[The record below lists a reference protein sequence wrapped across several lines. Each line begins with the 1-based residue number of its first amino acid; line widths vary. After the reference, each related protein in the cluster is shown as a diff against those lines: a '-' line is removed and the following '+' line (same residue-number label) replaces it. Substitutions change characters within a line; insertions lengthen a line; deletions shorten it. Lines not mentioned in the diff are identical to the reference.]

1 MAIEYVKML
10 KNRTFCQIKIAKVS
24 KCQSVTTI
32 FKTVKPSNRHD
43 SFLRETQ
50 RQSDTQ
56 KITNN
61 RKFKV
66 KKDMKESLI
75 NGMISREWFE
85 NGPRMDRV
93 KSRIS
98 PMRPLLTMLALLMV
112 CLFGVNEKAWG
123 AVPVYNGSTWYS
135 LYDTGSD
142 YSVFSEYFY
151 EKDVFAPTKGSITFE
166 YKKYSTLSTTGSIQL
181 WENTSSYNST
191 NITVSNIKNDK
202 KWEGWNRVD
211 DWYSTTKSGLSAN
224 ICQIK
229 FKRTGGDG
237 VSVRNA
243 SIPLAKHILLDDNST
258 YGTSNLEPT
267 IPTTYVEAT
276 TEAIPVNFRSFLTNG
291 NISITL
297 NDANGVFFI
306 GSANNTTITSSAAG
320 KSYAVG
326 SNACAAV
333 GGPNAACAAGKL
345 GNIANYSFNVYFR
358 PKAAIT
364 YSGSITITDG
374 TSTATVTLSGTGK
387 LNENAITWTPD
398 TITKKNWN
406 EELTGN
412 ATATNNES
420 GCPSITYT
428 SSNTNYATVSGNV
441 ITFKQAGAGKTV
453 KITANQ
459 AANYKYKA
467 ASLSRTFTIKSVQSL
482 AYNNANLDVSV
493 NADDKNVINL
503 DDLQTSHVGDG
514 AVTYAIKSG
523 NGAVLSGNSF
533 YSTVANTVVITATAA
548 NTSNYEACSTDF
560 TVTVN
565 KRTPTIVFAE
575 PDHIYSGNTL
585 DNMAKVQYNDTDV
598 SSEQVG
604 FWYWFDENSWFSKNS
619 NDTMQIMVSTQYS
632 QKTKATL
639 HVTTK
644 ETSYYKSVTA
654 SHEYD
659 LEVKR
664 TPEFYLNGVLLDKNV
679 TTNLNL
685 EVDETATFTFD
696 KITTGFQYP
705 KNPSHYTYNNE
716 TGVLTAT
723 VAGDETFFFNEP
735 GDGITFQHQCN
746 LHLYVRKHETE
757 LELSSLV
764 DDNAVWMVDDSV
776 AESSIYTLTKG
787 DANVP
792 VVISSDKPGVI
803 AKENGKWVAKGKGSA
818 VLTIAQVNSDK
829 WTGDTI
835 TRTINVNRYDP
846 VFDWSGLP
854 DTLNFNTTFVNPVR
868 STSDGAITYKSNKSA
883 VTVTNDS
890 TTLHTAE
897 TADNAVTITAIQK
910 PTYKYEGK
918 TATKTV
924 KVLKLR
930 NHVKVEVKSNE
941 TYLAVRKKTEGD
953 VSWVGGSDNAIRLG
967 GSKTGIGDDPAW
979 DWYDKYIDVKFEGVP
994 KNISFTTGVT
1004 SGAATANVTT
1014 FFGKGAGNNNGFWY
1028 MIEYPEGESEQTI
1041 WADAENN
1048 NPGYISRDLK
1058 PNTNKVRICYTGN
1071 FAGYVK
1077 NLTITE
1083 RTELSIDGNVE
1094 SLDFGSTDA
1103 GSNATKKNF
1112 TFDWYNL
1119 NPLTLS
1125 IEGGDGKYSVRPSS
1139 ISSKKDSFALNE
1151 PVEVSYIHT
1160 AGGTHNADLV
1170 ISEGT
1175 TELKRIPL
1183 AGTTNKV
1190 TPAIIWKENLSPM
1203 SRGENVTDP
1212 AEAIVE
1218 LVYTSSDSTV
1228 VDVEGNVL
1236 KPLKKGTAT
1245 ITASY
1250 DGSES
1255 LIYNSNS
1262 STTNVLVT
1270 NLAVQHINWTRTF
1283 TRLKWTDD
1291 PALSDKNTADF
1302 GLEATVSYYDPET
1315 EQEVEIT
1322 DRAVTFTSGNDAV
1335 VQVLE
1340 GNILHVVGQGTTT
1353 LTAHIDGI
1361 VDSLYEATKVREV
1374 IVSKPTLDCET
1385 WVWATDKEGS
1395 IRTINSVEY
1404 DLNGVEADSIFFD
1417 AWREPITVVIE
1428 YTDGDLYLAEVD
1440 ANDHESLLWHAKT
1453 EKNSPTNYR
1462 LPLKRETKK
1471 VKFYTQVGAT
1481 GYHNFSGV
1489 NARVARYLELE
1500 NTKNKKTHAI
1510 HLTAEEAKPGVA
1522 VEKTFTVNYSN
1533 ITDQLDVELKH
1544 GDKFSIES
1552 GATIGNECGDKG
1564 NATVRVR
1571 FLSNDVDLY
1580 KDTLLVHNLT
1590 DTVYVYLSADV
1601 DKHHPQI
1608 TWEPATTNL
1617 KTTDNVTF
1625 DATTSASA
1633 AGLTISY
1640 AVTAGSDVASVDAAT
1655 GVLTI
1660 IKDGYVT
1667 IEARCEGNNKYYDA
1681 EPVPYTFHIEK
1692 VTPTIT
1698 KNPKA
1703 SDVTL
1708 PATLA
1713 ASTWTEDGEA
1723 SVDGTFAWTNPS
1735 TSLVAG
1741 DVAYEVTFT
1750 PENTNWYNTTTCM
1763 VTPHVSK
1770 ASQTIDWSFNA
1781 TEMYGNANYTF
1792 DATASSGLAVTY
1804 SSSKNDVATVND
1816 QNKLVLHKA
1825 GESVTITATQAGDE
1839 TYLPVSESR
1848 TFTVLYWEP
1857 TIMENPVGG
1866 TMYVGHVLSDASLT
1880 GGRAEV
1886 GGQEV
1891 EGSFVWQDA
1900 NEATI
1905 NVPGPATHNAIFIPQ
1920 NGNFFAE
1927 VVCENIPLTVLRY
1940 QPHVTSNTL
1949 SADGIEF
1956 PLTLEHSNLHGEVT
1970 TMDYSH
1976 VPYVEVTGHVE
1987 WKEPSTIL
1995 RPGNQSAIALFVPDN
2010 TDWYA
2015 NVEIPVSVQVTGG
2028 YVFNGDNTNWT
2039 EEGNWASNLIP
2050 TGENDPVLINQNV
2063 EITSEVTVGSLTIKE
2078 GVDVVVKNG
2087 GVLTIGEEN
2096 SETRTQYGNL
2106 YVEDGGQVIL
2116 GNGELKVNNFVLEA
2130 QLGDNTAAN
2139 HASSGQVKGVE
2150 KLNVTGDAYFRI
2162 SFDPRGAIDYG
2173 WYDFTVP
2180 FEVEVL
2186 NGVYDSN
2193 GNKLTYNA
2201 DYAVMDFSEAK
2212 RAVNAKYWNWFSGT
2226 LQPNKLYSITFDD
2239 EKDWNT
2245 FLFKRKSVT
2254 ASYGGNAYNASC
2266 SENGETKDRGWNGMG
2281 NGTLRHCQLNN
2292 LPEQTKIQVYDHAH
2306 DRYVQRDADE
2316 YTYAVGTAFFVQVDE
2331 EKGVDL
2337 TAVNEHRGFLAP
2349 AHYQGR
2355 TFDEFRLALTAEGAN
2370 DAADH
2375 LWVSASEEATGEYV
2389 IGHDLVKM
2397 GTPTSAKVAQMWCAR
2412 NNINLCD
2419 IEMPLVA
2426 NKAQTPLSIFAP
2438 KAGLYEIAVERTPE
2452 DATLYLT
2459 YNGRAIW
2466 NLSMSAYEFDL
2477 EQGTTEGYGLR
2488 IVASEQTT
2496 TDIENGGLLNDENG
2510 VRKVMIDDVI
2520 YIVTPE
2526 GKMYDIVGKGVKF

>member
-1 MAIEYVKML
+1 MKIFTQV
-10 KNRTFCQIKIAKVS
+10 NRSQ
-24 KCQSVTTI
+24 
-32 FKTVKPSNRHD
+32 
-43 SFLRETQ
+43 
-50 RQSDTQ
+50 
-56 KITNN
+56 
-61 RKFKV
+61 
-66 KKDMKESLI
+66 
-75 NGMISREWFE
+75 GMIRTLV
-85 NGPRMDRV
+85 GL
-93 KSRIS
+93 KSRITS
-98 PMRPLLTMLALLMV
+98 TKPVLTMLALLMV
-112 CLFGVNEKAWG
+112 ALFGVNEKAWG
-123 AVPVYNGSTWYS
+123 NAPDYQNGTWYS
-135 LYDTGSD
+135 LYDTSEKSAYIATIWSSPEIAAYDVYPPTNGNFSIESKLPGSGSD
-142 YSVFSEYFY
+142 KGKTDPAGYGVHNYQIVFGGITLDVIHNISTSRSSRKDLLGRYTWYYTYNYRGLSDSGIDTDVTSVTASYVADGSHHTAKTVYVQNAKIEM
-151 EKDVFAPTKGSITFE
+151 APHIRLK
-166 YKKYSTLSTTGSIQL
+166 STLTANNANIYGVTTQDLGAFKDTHV
-181 WENTSSYNST
+181 EEMST
-191 NITVSNIKNDK
+191 NVA
-202 KWEGWNRVD
+202 
-211 DWYSTTKSGLSAN
+211 STNYKA
-224 ICQIK
+224 
-229 FKRTGGDG
+229 
-237 VSVRNA
+237 VR
-243 SIPLAKHILLDDNST
+243 
-258 YGTSNLEPT
+258 
-267 IPTTYVEAT
+267 
-276 TEAIPVNFRSFLTNG
+276 FRSFLTGTSNK
-291 NISITL
+291 ITITSDL
-297 NDANGVFFI
+297 PEVFLV
-306 GSANNTTITSSAAG
+306 GSSANNCSGSMEYTVGANMFAYESGSGECKAGEAGATSN
-320 KSYAVG
+320 Y
-326 SNACAAV
+326 NF
-333 GGPNAACAAGKL
+333 
-345 GNIANYSFNVYFR
+345 NIYFR
-358 PKAAIT
+358 PKAATT
-364 YSGSITITDG
+364 YNGTITISNG
-374 TSTATVTLSGTGK
+374 SNSVTVSVSGTGV
-387 LNENAITWTPD
+387 LNNNAITWTPD

-565 KRTPTIVFAE
+565 KRTPTIVFAT

-585 DNMAKVQYNDTDV
+585 SNMAKVQYNEVDV
-598 SSEQVG
+598 PLNQVD
-604 FWYWFDENSWFSKNS
+604 FDYSFDNPSWFSLNPS
-619 NDTMQIMVSTQYS
+619 NDKQILVSTDYATEQY
-632 QKTKATL
+632 ATIY
-639 HVTTK
+639 VTTE
-644 ETSYYKSVTA
+644 ETNHYTSVSASKTYY
-654 SHEYD
+654 
-659 LEVKR
+659 LEVKK
-664 TPEFYLNGVLLDKNV
+664 TPEFYLNGVLLDKTK

-696 KITTGFQYP
+696 KITDGFEYP
-705 KNPSHYTYNNE
+705 ETPSHFTYNNE

-776 AESSIYTLTKG
+776 AESSIYELVNG
-787 DANVP
+787 DTNVP
-792 VVISSDKPGVI
+792 VVISSDKPSVI

-818 VLTIAQVNSDK
+818 VLTIAQVNSNK

-930 NHVKVEVKSNE
+930 NHVQVEVKSNE
-941 TYLAVRKKTEGD
+941 TYLAVRNKTEGD
-953 VSWVGGSDNAIRLG
+953 VAYTSDGIRLG

-979 DWYDKYIDVKFEGVP
+979 DWYDKYVDIKFEGIP
-994 KNISFTTGVT
+994 GTISFTTGNT
-1004 SGAATANVTT
+1004 SVAPTAKVTT

-1028 MIEYPEGESEQTI
+1028 MIEYPEGESANTL
-1041 WADAENN
+1041 WTENDN
-1048 NPGYISRDLK
+1048 ANPGNISYDLK

-1077 NLTITE
+1077 NLKITE

-1103 GSNATKKNF
+1103 GSNATARSF
-1112 TFDWYNL
+1112 SLDWYNL

-1125 IEGGDGKYSVRPSS
+1125 IEGGDGKYSVSPSS
-1139 ISSKKDSFALNE
+1139 IASSKDSYGENV
-1151 PVEVSYIHT
+1151 PVTVSYIHT

-1183 AGTTNKV
+1183 TGTTNKV

-1212 AEAIVE
+1212 AEA
-1218 LVYTSSDSTV
+1218 LVALTYTSSDSTV

-1236 KPLKKGTAT
+1236 KPLKKGNAT

-1270 NLAVQHINWTRTF
+1270 NLAVQHIHWTQGF
-1283 TRLKWTDD
+1283 TRLKWSDD
-1291 PALSDKNTADF
+1291 PVLSDKNTADF

-1322 DRAVTFTSGNDAV
+1322 DRAISYTSGNEAV
-1335 VQVLE
+1335 VKVLE
-1340 GNILHVVGQGTTT
+1340 DNKLHVVGQGNTT

-1361 VDSLYEATKVREV
+1361 TDSLYEATVIRDVIVRE
-1374 IVSKPTLDCET
+1374 PTLDCEK
-1385 WVWATDKEGS
+1385 WVLENKSASMATE
-1395 IRTINSVEY
+1395 INSFSGVETVY
-1404 DLNGVEADSIFFD
+1404 DLTGEPGYLSFE
-1417 AWREPITVVIE
+1417 AWREAIHVIKDW
-1428 YTDGDLYLAEVD
+1428 TDGNLFVAEKIGTNWHELTGSDGLELDLNY
-1440 ANDHESLLWHAKT
+1440 ANRKAFDSIPM
-1453 EKNSPTNYR
+1453 S
-1462 LPLKRETKK
+1462 REA
-1471 VKFYTQVGAT
+1471 TQVKIYKKT
-1481 GYHNFSGV
+1481 GSTGIHAFSGAYV
-1489 NARVARYLELE
+1489 TLARYLELE
-1500 NTKNKKTHAI
+1500 NTKNKKSHNINLST
-1510 HLTAEEAKPGVA
+1510 TEAKPGVV

-1544 GDKFSIES
+1544 GDKFSIVS
-1552 GATIGNECGDKG
+1552 DATIGNECGDKG
-1564 NATVRVR
+1564 KATVRVR

-1580 KDTLLVHNLT
+1580 RDTLLVHNLT

-1601 DKHHPQI
+1601 DKHQQQI
-1608 TWEPATTNL
+1608 TWNPETLNL
-1617 KTTDNVTF
+1617 NTTDNVTF
-1625 DATTSASA
+1625 NATTSASA

-1660 IKDGYVT
+1660 IKDGDVT

-1713 ASTWTEDGEA
+1713 ASTWTENGTA
-1723 SVDGTFAWTNPS
+1723 SVPGSFAWTNPS
-1735 TSLVAG
+1735 TELVAE

-1750 PENTNWYNTTTCM
+1750 PENTDWYNTTTCM

-1770 ASQTIDWSFNA
+1770 ATQTIDWSFNA
-1781 TEMYGNANYTF
+1781 TEMYGNADYTF

-1804 SSSKNDVATVND
+1804 SSSKESVASVND

-1825 GESVTITATQAGDE
+1825 GESVTITATQAGNE

-1857 TIMENPVGG
+1857 EITEKPVGG
-1866 TMYVGHVLSDASLT
+1866 TMYVGHVLSDASLE

-1886 GGQEV
+1886 GGQKV

-1905 NVPGPATHNAIFIPQ
+1905 NVPGPATHNAVFVPQ
-1920 NGNFFAE
+1920 NSNFFAQ

-1940 QPHVTSNTL
+1940 QPHITSNTL

-1956 PLTLEHSNLHGEVT
+1956 PLTLEHSSLHGEVT

-1987 WKEPSTIL
+1987 WKAPSTIL
-1995 RPGNQSAIALFVPDN
+1995 RPGNQTAIALFVPDN
-2010 TDWYA
+2010 SDWYA
-2015 NVEIPVSVQVTGG
+2015 NVEIPVSIQVTGG

-2039 EEGNWASNLIP
+2039 EEGNWAGNLIP

-2063 EITSEVTVGSLTIKE
+2063 EITSEVTVGSLTIAE
-2078 GVDVVVKNG
+2078 NVDLIVKNG
-2087 GVLTIGEEN
+2087 GVLEVGTDD
-2096 SETRTQYGNL
+2096 SETRTNYGNL
-2106 YVEDGGQVIL
+2106 YVENGGKVIL
-2116 GNGELKVNNFVLEA
+2116 NEGELKVNNFVLEA
-2130 QLGDNTAAN
+2130 SIGDMSRP
-2139 HASSGQVKGVE
+2139 ASSGEVNGEEQLKVE
-2150 KLNVTGDAYFRI
+2150 GDAYFQI
-2162 SFDPRGAIDYG
+2162 SFDPVAISYG
-2173 WYDFTVP
+2173 WYDFVLP
-2180 FEVEVL
+2180 FDVDVIG
-2186 NGVYDSN
+2186 GVYLASDPTKPLVN
-2193 GNKLTYNA
+2193 NVDFA
-2201 DYAVMDFSEAK
+2201 IMAFSEAR
-2212 RAVNAKYWNWFSGT
+2212 RAQNTKPWTWFSGT
-2226 LQPNKLYSITFDD
+2226 LKAGQLYTITLD
-2239 EKDWNT
+2239 
-2245 FLFKRKSVT
+2245 
-2254 ASYGGNAYNASC
+2254 
-2266 SENGETKDRGWNGMG
+2266 ETKPERTTYIFKKKANAELGAVEKYYAECTGSDANSGWNGIG
-2281 NGTLRHCQLNN
+2281 NGTLRYCQLNS
-2292 LPEQTKIQVYDHAH
+2292 LPFEAKIQVYDHTN
-2306 DRYVQRDADE
+2306 DCYVPCEAVD
-2316 YTYAVGTAFFVQVDE
+2316 YTYAVGTAFFIQATENQEITLDPVTETRDFRAPSRE
-2331 EKGVDL
+2331 SR
-2337 TAVNEHRGFLAP
+2337 TVN
-2349 AHYQGR
+2349 
-2355 TFDEFRLALTAEGAN
+2355 EFRLGLKSEDAERAV
-2370 DAADH
+2370 DH
-2375 LWVSASEEATGEYV
+2375 LWVSASEEATGEYT
-2389 IGHDLVKM
+2389 IGHDLLKM
-2397 GTPTSAKVAQMWCAR
+2397 GTPTSSKVAQMWTTR
-2412 NNINLCD
+2412 DNMNLCD
-2419 IEMPLVA
+2419 VEATLNGSTA
-2426 NKAQTPLSIFAP
+2426 TTPLSIYAP
-2438 KAGLYEIAVERTPE
+2438 TAGNYELTVEKAPE
-2452 DATLYLT
+2452 YSMLYLT

-2466 NLSMSAYEFDL
+2466 NLTYSPYVFDL
-2477 EQGTTEGYGLR
+2477 TKGTTEGYGLKMYVMQ
-2488 IVASEQTT
+2488 VA
-2496 TDIENGGLLNDENG
+2496 TDLEESGFSDQNS
-2510 VRKVMIDDVI
+2510 VRKVLIDDVI

-2526 GKMYDIVGKGVKF
+2526 GKMYDITGKSANY

>member
-1 MAIEYVKML
+1 M
-10 KNRTFCQIKIAKVS
+10 
-24 KCQSVTTI
+24 
-32 FKTVKPSNRHD
+32 
-43 SFLRETQ
+43 
-50 RQSDTQ
+50 DTQ
-56 KITNN
+56 KNQQTIE
-61 RKFKV
+61 FKV
-66 KKDMKESLI
+66 KKDMKQFTQVNNSQGL
-75 NGMISREWFE
+75 ISRFL
-85 NGPRMDRV
+85 GL
-93 KSRIS
+93 KSRITS
-98 PMRPLLTMLALLMV
+98 TKPVLTMLALIMV

-123 AVPVYNGSTWYS
+123 NSASQKEKNLKNSRTWTGAHASFTLSNDNGNNSILNAIDVNANRQVKIEWKVNKGCTINVTKLSLWIGHNGVGFFTTYTCNMYINGSKAGDFKTIVNERKDYSGYS
-135 LYDTGSD
+135 LGNDDSFTFYPSRDINLYGVEITYTITPDKPTIKKSTESVTVTLDNSDKKKVNLTNYFSVSDETDFRPLVTYAKSGGSFD
-142 YSVFSEYFY
+142 GTYFY
-151 EKDVFAPTKGSITFE
+151 ATDSGTYTVNAYIDAKKDCHEKSA
-166 YKKYSTLSTTGSIQL
+166 
-181 WENTSSYNST
+181 TSSNLT
-191 NITVSNIKNDK
+191 ITVNPRLQSYNVTNGSVDISKTGDVVNLDLRTLISN
-202 KWEGWNRVD
+202 
-211 DWYSTTKSGLSAN
+211 YSGYNNATPSFAKVTKSGY
-224 ICQIK
+224 
-229 FKRTGGDG
+229 
-237 VSVRNA
+237 A
-243 SIPLAKHILLDDNST
+243 S
-258 YGTSNLEPT
+258 TSNAT
-267 IPTTYVEAT
+267 ISGY
-276 TEAIPVNFRSFLTNG
+276 NFS
-291 NISITL
+291 
-297 NDANGVFFI
+297 
-306 GSANNTTITSSAAG
+306 
-320 KSYAVG
+320 
-326 SNACAAV
+326 
-333 GGPNAACAAGKL
+333 
-345 GNIANYSFNVYFR
+345 
-358 PKAAIT
+358 
-364 YSGSITITDG
+364 
-374 TSTATVTLSGTGK
+374 
-387 LNENAITWTPD
+387 
-398 TITKKNWN
+398 
-406 EELTGN
+406 
-412 ATATNNES
+412 ATAL
-420 GCPSITYT
+420 GTYR
-428 SSNTNYATVSGNV
+428 
-441 ITFKQAGAGKTV
+441 V
-453 KITANQ
+453 K
-459 AANYKYKA
+459 
-467 ASLSRTFTIKSVQSL
+467 
-482 AYNNANLDVSV
+482 
-493 NADDKNVINL
+493 
-503 DDLQTSHVGDG
+503 
-514 AVTYAIKSG
+514 VTYPGTKQYRA
-523 NGAVLSGNSF
+523 LSKEF
-533 YSTVANTVVITATAA
+533 DVV
-548 NTSNYEACSTDF
+548 
-560 TVTVN
+560 VG
-565 KRTPTIVFAE
+565 KRTPTIVFAMTGE
-575 PDHIYSGNTL
+575 DDHIYSGDKLN
-585 DNMAKVQYNDTDV
+585 NMAKVQYNNTDV
-598 SSEQVG
+598 PSEQVG
-604 FWYWFDENSWFSKNS
+604 FWYWFDNPSWFSKNS
-619 NDTMQIMVSTQYS
+619 NDTMQIMVSTEYS

-696 KITTGFQYP
+696 KITSGFQFP
-705 KNPSHYTYNNE
+705 TTPSHFTYNNS

-735 GDGITFQHQCN
+735 GNDTTFQHQCI
-746 LHLYVRKHETE
+746 LHLYVSKHETE
-757 LELSSLV
+757 LTALV
-764 DDNAVWMVDDSV
+764 NNNAVWMVDDTV
-776 AESSIYTLTKG
+776 AESSLYELTKG
-787 DANVP
+787 DTNVP
-792 VVISSDKPGVI
+792 VVVSSSNTNVI

-835 TRTINVNRYDP
+835 TRTINVNRYTP

-930 NHVKVEVKSNE
+930 NHVQVEVKSNE

-967 GSKTGIGDDPAW
+967 GSSTGITSSPAW
-979 DWYDKYIDVKFEGVP
+979 NWNDKYIDVKFEGIP
-994 KNISFTTGVT
+994 KTISFTTGVT
-1004 SGAATANVTT
+1004 SSSATQGKVLEGA
-1014 FFGKGAGNNNGFWY
+1014 NGFWY

-1041 WADAENN
+1041 WTDAENN

-1077 NLTITE
+1077 NLKITE
-1083 RTELSIDGNVE
+1083 RTELSIDDNVE

-1125 IEGGDGKYSVRPSS
+1125 IEGGDGKYSVSPSS
-1139 ISSKKDSFALNE
+1139 IASSKDSYGENV
-1151 PVEVSYIHT
+1151 PVTVSYIHT
-1160 AGGTHNADLV
+1160 AGGTHNATLV

-1183 AGTTNKV
+1183 KGTTNKV
-1190 TPAIIWKENLSPM
+1190 TPAITWKENLSPM

-1236 KPLKKGTAT
+1236 KPLKKGNAT

-1262 STTNVLVT
+1262 LSIDVLVT
-1270 NLAVQHINWTRTF
+1270 NLAVQHIHWTQTF

-1322 DRAVTFTSGNDAV
+1322 DRAVSFTSGNDAV

-1374 IVSKPTLDCET
+1374 IVREPTLDCET

-1601 DKHHPQI
+1601 DRNHQQI
-1608 TWEPATTNL
+1608 TWNPETTNL

-1625 DATTSASA
+1625 NATTSASA
-1633 AGLTISY
+1633 AGLQVRY
-1640 AVTAGSDVASVDAAT
+1640 YVTEGTAAT
-1655 GVLTI
+1655 VNEETGALSIST
-1660 IKDGYVT
+1660 DGSVT
-1667 IEARCEGNNKYYDA
+1667 IEARSEGNAKYYDA
-1681 EPVPYTFHIEK
+1681 EPVPYTFHIAK

-1698 KNPKA
+1698 TAPSA
-1703 SDVTL
+1703 TGVTL

-1713 ASTWTEDGEA
+1713 LSNLSGGVAST
-1723 SVDGTFAWTNPS
+1723 SGTFAWTNPS
-1735 TSLVAG
+1735 TELAEG

-1750 PENTNWYNTTTCM
+1750 PENTDWYNTATCM
-1763 VTPHVSK
+1763 VAPHVSR
-1770 ASQTIDWSFNA
+1770 ATQTIDWSFNA
-1781 TEMYGNANYTF
+1781 TEMYGNADYTF

-1804 SSSKNDVATVND
+1804 SSSKESVASVND

-1825 GESVTITATQAGDE
+1825 GESVTITATQAGNE

-1857 TIMENPVGG
+1857 EIIEKPVGG
-1866 TMYVGHVLSDASLT
+1866 TMYVGHVLSDASLE

-1886 GGQEV
+1886 GGQKV

-1905 NVPGPATHNAIFIPQ
+1905 NVPGPATHNAVFVPQ
-1920 NGNFFAE
+1920 NSNFFAQ

-1940 QPHVTSNTL
+1940 QPHITSNTL

-1956 PLTLEHSNLHGEVT
+1956 PLTLEHSSLHGEVT

-1987 WKEPSTIL
+1987 WKAPSTIL
-1995 RPGNQSAIALFVPDN
+1995 RPGMQTATALFVPDN
-2010 TDWYA
+2010 TTWYE

-2039 EEGNWASNLIP
+2039 EAHNWAGNLIP
-2050 TGENDPVLINQNV
+2050 TGTNDPVLINQNV
-2063 EITSEVTVGSLTIKE
+2063 EINSSVTVGSLTIAANA
-2078 GVDVVVKNG
+2078 DVVVKNG
-2087 GVLTIGEEN
+2087 AVLTVGNEN
-2096 SETRTQYGNL
+2096 SETRTTYGNL
-2106 YVEDGGQVIL
+2106 HVENGGKVIL
-2116 GNGELKVNNFVLEA
+2116 GSGELKVNNFILDA
-2130 QLGDNTAAN
+2130 QLGNITTSSA
-2139 HASSGQVKGVE
+2139 SGQVTGAE
-2150 KLNVTGDAYFRI
+2150 KLDVNGDAYFQLAL
-2162 SFDPRGAIDYG
+2162 DPSGSNTYG
-2173 WYDFTVP
+2173 WYDFVVP
-2180 FEVEVL
+2180 FEVDVIGGISIAEDPTAQMKFNV
-2186 NGVYDSN
+2186 N
-2193 GNKLTYNA
+2193 
-2201 DYAVMDFSEAK
+2201 YAVMDYTEAK
-2212 RAVNAKYWNWFSGT
+2212 RAVNGKDWNKFSGT
-2226 LQPNKLYSITFDD
+2226 MIPGRVYTITLD
-2239 EKDWNT
+2239 ETKPWNT
-2245 FLFKRKSVT
+2245 VVFKKKKGSAVVGSNDYT
-2254 ASYGGNAYNASC
+2254 TEYSGLGADN
-2266 SENGETKDRGWNGMG
+2266 KDNGWNGFG
-2281 NGTLRHCQLNN
+2281 NGTLHHTELDVPEGTIIQL
-2292 LPEQTKIQVYDHAH
+2292 YDHANKCYRSRNAK
-2306 DRYVQRDADE
+2306 DQ
-2316 YTYAVGTAFFVQVDE
+2316 TIAVGLSFFMQVPSVQTITFAD
-2331 EKGVDL
+2331 
-2337 TAVNEHRGFLAP
+2337 AVGNSSFLAP
-2349 AHYQGR
+2349 SRAHN
-2355 TFDEFRLALTAEGAN
+2355 DSEKFRLALTEEDSEKAT
-2370 DAADH
+2370 DY
-2375 LWVSASEEATGEYV
+2375 LWVSANEDATGEYV
-2389 IGHDLVKM
+2389 IGRDVLKM
-2397 GTPTSAKVAQMWCAR
+2397 GTMSSSKVARVWSVR
-2412 NNINLCD
+2412 NGMNLCSNEMTMVNTTAQCDINLYA
-2419 IEMPLVA
+2419 PSS
-2426 NKAQTPLSIFAP
+2426 QYYTLS
-2438 KAGLYEIAVERTPE
+2438 VENGPQ

-2459 YNGRAIW
+2459 YNDNIIW
-2466 NLSMSAYEFDL
+2466 DLTSSPYVFDL
-2477 EQGTTEGYGLR
+2477 SKGTTTGYGLR
-2488 IVASEQTT
+2488 IEARGPQIAT
-2496 TDIENGGLLNDENG
+2496 G
-2510 VRKVMIDDVI
+2510 VDNANAEGQAMRKVIIDNKV
-2520 YIVTPE
+2520 YIITPE
-2526 GKMYDIVGKGVKF
+2526 GKMYDIVGKSVKY

>member
-1 MAIEYVKML
+1 MK
-10 KNRTFCQIKIAKVS
+10 QID
-24 KCQSVTTI
+24 SVNT
-32 FKTVKPSNRHD
+32 SYG
-43 SFLRETQ
+43 FLRTL
-50 RQSDTQ
+50 SG
-56 KITNN
+56 
-61 RKFKV
+61 
-66 KKDMKESLI
+66 L
-75 NGMISREWFE
+75 
-85 NGPRMDRV
+85 
-93 KSRIS
+93 KSRIHTCL
-98 PMRPLLTMLALLMV
+98 PVLTMLMMLMV
-112 CLFGVNEKAWG
+112 GVGNAWG
-123 AVPVYNGSTWYS
+123 NTAKIEGSSFKDNRAWS
-135 LYDTGSD
+135 GSHA
-142 YSVFSEYFY
+142 SFSI
-151 EKDVFAPTKGSITFE
+151 AG
-166 YKKYSTLSTTGSIQL
+166 G
-181 WENTSSYNST
+181 SYNST
-191 NITVSNIKNDK
+191 LKSLDISGNMNYTITWTRNTGCDITVTGIKCKIGNPKNWSMWNDNSLNVYINNTYVANVGAWSSNDNVSK
-202 KWEGWNRVD
+202 
-211 DWYSTTKSGLSAN
+211 TGLSLGN
-224 ICQIK
+224 
-229 FKRTGGDG
+229 DG
-237 VSVRNA
+237 
-243 SIPLAKHILLDDNST
+243 
-258 YGTSNLEPT
+258 
-267 IPTTYVEAT
+267 
-276 TEAIPVNFRSFLTNG
+276 
-291 NISITL
+291 SITL
-297 NDANGVFFI
+297 KTTRDANI
-306 GSANNTTITSSAAG
+306 YWIE
-320 KSYAVG
+320 
-326 SNACAAV
+326 
-333 GGPNAACAAGKL
+333 
-345 GNIANYSFNVYFR
+345 I
-358 PKAAIT
+358 
-364 YSGSITITDG
+364 
-374 TSTATVTLSGTGK
+374 
-387 LNENAITWTPD
+387 
-398 TITKKNWN
+398 
-406 EELTGN
+406 
-412 ATATNNES
+412 
-420 GCPSITYT
+420 
-428 SSNTNYATVSGNV
+428 
-441 ITFKQAGAGKTV
+441 
-453 KITANQ
+453 
-459 AANYKYKA
+459 
-467 ASLSRTFTIKSVQSL
+467 TFTIKPNKPGVNPTTKTVNVTLPANTANPTTVNYKVFTTSDHFGSYWNY
-482 AYNNANLDVSV
+482 AFSSNPNNKGVMSGDNFYATEAGTYKIHAKINALDNCHTESDWSDDLTITVNRLDPTLTYTNGTVDVSV
-493 NADDKNVINL
+493 NTSTDKCSLNL
-503 DDLQTSHVGDG
+503 NDLKT
-514 AVTYAIKSG
+514 AYTG
-523 NGAVLSGNSF
+523 NGTISYDFTDGEDHTNGTISGSTF
-533 YSTVANTVVITATAA
+533 YATKADKTYYITATSTQTGQYAGKTA
-548 NTSNYEACSTDF
+548 NF

-565 KRTPTIVFAE
+565 KRTPTIVFAMTGKD
-575 PDHIYSGNTL
+575 DHIYSGNTL

-598 SSEQVG
+598 SSKQVG
-604 FWYWFDENSWFSKNS
+604 FWYWFDNPSWFSKNS
-619 NDTMQIMVSTQYS
+619 NDTMQIMVSTEYS

-696 KITTGFQYP
+696 KITDGFQYP
-705 KNPSHYTYNNE
+705 KNPGHYTYNNE

-723 VAGDETFFFNEP
+723 VAGDETLFFIEP

-746 LHLYVRKHETE
+746 LHLYVSKHETE
-757 LELSSLV
+757 LTTSLKEN
-764 DDNAVWMVDDSV
+764 DVWMVDDSV
-776 AESSIYTLTKG
+776 AESSIYELV
-787 DANVP
+787 N
-792 VVISSDKPGVI
+792 GVI

-835 TRTINVNRYDP
+835 MRTINVNRYDP
-846 VFDWSGLP
+846 VFDWTGLP

-897 TADNAVTITAIQK
+897 TADNSVTITAIQK

-930 NHVKVEVKSNE
+930 NHVQVEVKSNE

-967 GSKTGIGDDPAW
+967 GSSTGITSSPAW
-979 DWYDKYIDVKFEGVP
+979 NWNDKYIDVKFEGIP
-994 KNISFTTGVT
+994 KTISFTTGVT
-1004 SGAATANVTT
+1004 SSSATQGKVLEGA
-1014 FFGKGAGNNNGFWY
+1014 NGFWY

-1041 WADAENN
+1041 WTDAENN

-1077 NLTITE
+1077 NLKITE
-1083 RTELSIDGNVE
+1083 RTELSIDDNVE

-1125 IEGGDGKYSVRPSS
+1125 IEGGDGKYSVSPSS
-1139 ISSKKDSFALNE
+1139 IASSKDSYGENV
-1151 PVEVSYIHT
+1151 PVTVSYIHT
-1160 AGGTHNADLV
+1160 AGGTHNATLV

-1183 AGTTNKV
+1183 TGTTNKV
-1190 TPAIIWKENLSPM
+1190 TPAITWKENLSPM

-1250 DGSES
+1250 DGSAS
-1255 LIYNSNS
+1255 PIYNSNS
-1262 STTNVLVT
+1262 STIDVLVT
-1270 NLAVQHINWTRTF
+1270 NLAVQHIHWTQTF

-1322 DRAVTFTSGNDAV
+1322 DRAVSFTSGNDAV

-1374 IVSKPTLDCET
+1374 IVREPTLDCET

-1601 DKHHPQI
+1601 DRNHQQI
-1608 TWEPATTNL
+1608 IWNPETTNL

-1625 DATTSASA
+1625 NATTSASA
-1633 AGLTISY
+1633 AGLQVRY
-1640 AVTAGSDVASVDAAT
+1640 YVTEGTAAT
-1655 GVLTI
+1655 VNEETGALSIST
-1660 IKDGYVT
+1660 DGSVT
-1667 IEARCEGNNKYYDA
+1667 IEARSEGNAKYYDA
-1681 EPVPYTFHIEK
+1681 EPVPYTFHIAK

-1713 ASTWTEDGEA
+1713 ASTWTENGTA
-1723 SVDGTFAWTNPS
+1723 SVPGSFAWTNPS
-1735 TSLVAG
+1735 TELAEG

-1750 PENTNWYNTTTCM
+1750 PENTDWYNTTTCM

-1770 ASQTIDWSFNA
+1770 ATQTIDWSFNA
-1781 TEMYGNANYTF
+1781 TEMYGNADYTF

-1804 SSSKNDVATVND
+1804 SSSKESVASVND

-1825 GESVTITATQAGDE
+1825 GESVTITATQAGNE

-1857 TIMENPVGG
+1857 EITEKPVGG
-1866 TMYVGHVLSDASLT
+1866 TMYVGHVLSDASLE

-1886 GGQEV
+1886 GGQKV

-1905 NVPGPATHNAIFIPQ
+1905 NVPGPATHNAVFVPQ
-1920 NGNFFAE
+1920 NSNFFAQ

-1940 QPHVTSNTL
+1940 QPHITSNTL

-1956 PLTLEHSNLHGEVT
+1956 PLTLEHSSLHGEVT

-1987 WKEPSTIL
+1987 WKAPSTIL
-1995 RPGNQSAIALFVPDN
+1995 RPGMQTATALFVPDN
-2010 TDWYA
+2010 TTWYE

-2039 EEGNWASNLIP
+2039 EAHNWAGNLIP
-2050 TGENDPVLINQNV
+2050 TGTNDPVLINQNV
-2063 EITSEVTVGSLTIKE
+2063 EITSSVTVGSLTIAANA
-2078 GVDVVVKNG
+2078 DVVVKNG
-2087 GVLTIGEEN
+2087 AVLTVGNEN
-2096 SETRTQYGNL
+2096 SETRTTYGNL
-2106 YVEDGGQVIL
+2106 HVENGGKVIL
-2116 GNGELKVNNFVLEA
+2116 GSGELKVNNFILDA
-2130 QLGDNTAAN
+2130 QLGNVSTAA
-2139 HASSGQVKGVE
+2139 ASGQVSGKD
-2150 KLNVTGDAYFRI
+2150 KLNVNGDAYFTLAL
-2162 SFDPRGAIDYG
+2162 DPAGAITYG
-2173 WYDFTVP
+2173 WYDFVVP
-2180 FEVEVL
+2180 FEVDIVGGIYLPSNLETPL
-2186 NGVYDSN
+2186 TNGYDF
-2193 GNKLTYNA
+2193 
-2201 DYAVMDFSEAK
+2201 AVMSYDEAK
-2212 RAVNAKYWNWFSGT
+2212 RAVNG
-2226 LQPNKLYSITFDD
+2226 
-2239 EKDWNT
+2239 KDWNKYSGT
-2245 FLFKRKSVT
+2245 MEPGRVYTITVDYRHGWNELVFKKKAGAPLTGDRSFTT
-2254 ASYGGNAYNASC
+2254 AYSGL
-2266 SENGETKDRGWNGMG
+2266 GEAIDNGWNGFG
-2281 NGTLRHCQLNN
+2281 NGMLCHTELDV
-2292 LPEQTKIQVYDHAH
+2292 PEGTVVQIYDHSNKCYQPH
-2306 DRYVQRDADE
+2306 DAKDYSI
-2316 YTYAVGTAFFVQVDE
+2316 AVGTSFFMQVGGIQTITLD
-2331 EKGVDL
+2331 
-2337 TAVNEHRGFLAP
+2337 TADNNGRFMAP
-2349 AHYQGR
+2349 AR
-2355 TFDEFRLALTAEGAN
+2355 SNKSVEKFSLSLVNN
-2370 DAADH
+2370 DNAIVSDH
-2375 LWVSASEEATGEYV
+2375 LWVGADEDATEAYV
-2389 IGHDLVKM
+2389 IGEDVLKM
-2397 GTPTSAKVAQMWCAR
+2397 GTLDAANIARMWTTKGGH
-2412 NNINLCD
+2412 NLCAVNAALSFD
-2419 IEMPLVA
+2419 QA
-2426 NKAQTPLSIFAP
+2426 NTPLSLYAP
-2438 KAGLYEIAVERTPE
+2438 QAASYELQIERAPE
-2452 DATLYLT
+2452 DAALYLT
-2459 YNGRAIW
+2459 YNDNVIW
-2466 NLSMSAYEFDL
+2466 DLTASPYVFDL
-2477 EQGTTEGYGLR
+2477 AKGTTTGYGLR
-2488 IVASEQTT
+2488 IEARGPQIAT
-2496 TDIENGGLLNDENG
+2496 G
-2510 VRKVMIDDVI
+2510 VDNTNAEGQAMRKVIIDNKV
-2520 YIVTPE
+2520 YIITPE
-2526 GKMYDIVGKGVKF
+2526 GKMYDIVGKSVKY